1 LILRKPAMAH
11 DSTTVSDATL
21 RLLLVKGLGPKTLHR
36 LVEQFGTHDDIVGAS
51 AQDITACLNIK
62 LAASVALRQA
72 IDEADIKAERAL
84 MEAHGVRLVV
94 AGDPDF
100 PVLLSQV
107 DDAPAALWVRG
118 SLSSEDNTSVAI
130 VGSRQCTPYGRE
142 QAGRFAALLA
152 QSGLTIVSGGA
163 LGIDGEA
170 HRGALRAK
178 GRTIA
183 VLACGLATAYPPE
196 HGPLFDQIIASGGA
210 VVSEMPM
217 ATAPRA
223 TLFPR
228 RNRIISGMSMGVLV
242 IEAALRSGALIT
254 ARIATEEHGRE
265 VMALPGRVD
274 SPASAGCNSAL
285 RDGWAALVVDH
296 SDVLRQLDGSGHA
309 VRGIVGKS
317 QGRGA
322 KATTA
327 PTLFDLKLSDGQ
339 QAIVDALRSEGASL
353 LVDVLAARTQ
363 LPVHQVTADL
373 TLLQI
378 RGVVGKSRG
387 GFHLRSESNRDA
399 AG

>member
-1 LILRKPAMAH
+1 MVYDPH
-11 DSTTVSDATL
+11 TVSDATL

-36 LVEQFGTHDDIVGAS
+36 LNEKLGSHEAIAGTPANRLADALSMKLGA
-51 AQDITACLNIK
+51 AK
-62 LAASVALRQA
+62 ALREA
-72 IDEADIKAERAL
+72 IDAADPAVERAL
-84 MEAHGVRLVV
+84 MAEHGARLIV
-94 AGDPDF
+94 AGDDDY

-118 SLSSEDNTSVAI
+118 SLSAEDSTSVAI

-163 LGIDGEA
+163 IGIDGET

-196 HGPLFDQIIASGGA
+196 HGPLFDQIVASGGA

-254 ARIATEEHGRE
+254 ARIAAEEHGRE

-274 SPASAGCNSAL
+274 SPASVGCNCAL
-285 RDGWAALVVDH
+285 RDGWAALVIDH
-296 SDVLRQLDGSGHA
+296 ADVLRQLDGSGHRI
-309 VRGIVGKS
+309 RGIVGTA
-317 QGRGA
+317 QGRGE
-322 KATTA
+322 KATMA

-339 QAIVDALRSEGASL
+339 QAIVGALKQEGASL
-353 LVDVLAARTQ
+353 LVDVIAARTQ
-363 LPVHQVTADL
+363 LPMHQIMADL

-378 RGVVGKSRG
+378 RGVVGKDRG
-387 GFHLRSESNRDA
+387 GFHLRAERRPDV

>member
-1 LILRKPAMAH
+1 MAQ
-11 DSTTVSDATL
+11 DANTVSDGTL

-36 LVEQFGTHDDIVGAS
+36 LNEKLGSHEAIAGAS
-51 AQDITACLNIK
+51 ANDLAAALQIK
-62 LAASVALRQA
+62 LGAAKALRDA
-72 IDEADIKAERAL
+72 IDAADPHAERAL
-84 MEAHGVRLVV
+84 MEEHAVRLVV
-94 AGDPDF
+94 AGDEDYPA
-100 PVLLSQV
+100 LLSQA

-118 SLSSEDNTSVAI
+118 SFSADDSTSVAI
-130 VGSRQCTPYGRE
+130 VGSRQGTPYGRE

-163 LGIDGEA
+163 IGIDGEA

-196 HGPLFDQIIASGGA
+196 HGPLFDQIVASGGA

-228 RNRIISGMSMGVLV
+228 RNRIISGLSMGVLV
-242 IEAALRSGALIT
+242 IEAANRSGALIT
-254 ARIATEEHGRE
+254 ARIAAEEHGRE

-274 SPASAGCNSAL
+274 SPASAGCNSAI
-285 RDGWAALVVDH
+285 RDGWAALVIDH
-296 SDVLRQLDGSGHA
+296 ADVLRQLDGAGHTI
-309 VRGIVGKS
+309 RGIVGKA
-317 QGRGA
+317 QGRGE
-322 KATTA
+322 KATAA

-339 QAIVDALRSEGASL
+339 QAIVNALNDEGAAL
-353 LVDVLAARTQ
+353 LVDVIAARTQ
-363 LPVHQVTADL
+363 LPLHQIMADL

-378 RGVVGKSRG
+378 RGVIGKDRH
-387 GFHLRSESNRDA
+387 GFHLRA
-399 AG
+399 ARQPDGGG